1 MATVTPQGITPTT
14 LPQYVTR
21 LGSVWQTALGA
32 DLSLATETPQG
43 QIIDGLAIVFAELDE
58 AVVAVGN
65 GYSLDRA
72 AGVAQDDQAD
82 LLNVERR
89 RATRSVVTATMGGVA
104 GTNIPMNS
112 RVATAA
118 NEVFATSVA
127 VLIPAAGTIDV
138 EMVSVNFGAIPAS
151 AGGLTTIIDV
161 IAGWETATN
170 AAAASLGDTEES
182 QSEFRLRYRRHVG
195 RNASTPVQAIEA
207 RLLEV
212 AGVTDALVRD
222 NSTGAS
228 VTVQGQAIAARAV
241 YAAVQGG
248 TDAAVAATFYGAK
261 TAGAPTVGATTVAV
275 NQLDADGV
283 SVGTV
288 DVNFDRVTLTP
299 ITVAFTVTPG
309 PTFPGDG
316 LMQINAGLVAYVE
329 QQGVSDPVDSTRI
342 LTPILSV
349 PGHMIGTVTI
359 AKKTGAG
366 DITMRADVD
375 LNEKLTLAAAD
386 ITITVS

>member
-14 LPQYVTR
+14 LPQYVAR
-21 LGSVWQTALGA
+21 LGGVWQTALGF

-43 QIIDGLAIVFAELDE
+43 QIIDGLSIVFAEVDE
-58 AVVAVGN
+58 AIVAVGN

-72 AGVAQDDQAD
+72 GGVAQDDQAD

-104 GTNIPMNS
+104 GTNIPVNS

-118 NEVFATSVA
+118 NEVFATSAA
-127 VLIPAAGTIDV
+127 VLIPAAGTVDV
-138 EMVSVNFGAIPAS
+138 EMRSVNFGAIAAS

-195 RNASTPVQAIEA
+195 RNASTPVQSIEA

-248 TDAAVAATFYGAK
+248 TDAAVAATLYGAK
-261 TAGAPTVGATTVAV
+261 TAGAPTVGSTTIAV
-275 NQLDADGV
+275 DQLDAAGV

-309 PTFPGDG
+309 PTFPSDG
-316 LMQINAGLVAYVE
+316 LMQINSGLVAYVE
-329 QQGVSDPVDSTRI
+329 QQGISDPIDSTRI

-349 PGHMIGTVTI
+349 PGHMIGAVAIARKGGGNDPTV
-359 AKKTGAG
+359 
-366 DITMRADVD
+366 RANVD

>member
-1 MATVTPQGITPTT
+1 M
-14 LPQYVTR
+14 
-21 LGSVWQTALGA
+21 
-32 DLSLATETPQG
+32 
-43 QIIDGLAIVFAELDE
+43 
-58 AVVAVGN
+58 
-65 GYSLDRA
+65 
-72 AGVAQDDQAD
+72 
-82 LLNVERR
+82 
-89 RATRSVVTATMGGVA
+89 
-104 GTNIPMNS
+104 
-112 RVATAA
+112 
-118 NEVFATSVA
+118 
-127 VLIPAAGTIDV
+127 LIPAAGTIDV

-170 AAAASLGDTEES
+170 AAAASLGLTLRKAS
-182 QSEFRLRYRRHVG
+182 PEFRLRYRRHVG

-248 TDAAVAATFYGAK
+248 TDAAVAATLYGAK

-288 DVNFDRVTLTP
+288 NVNFDRVTLTP